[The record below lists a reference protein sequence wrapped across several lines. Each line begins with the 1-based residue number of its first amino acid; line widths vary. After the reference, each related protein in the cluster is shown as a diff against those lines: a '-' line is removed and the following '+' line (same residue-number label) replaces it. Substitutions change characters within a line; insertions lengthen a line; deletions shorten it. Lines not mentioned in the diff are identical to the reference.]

1 MEERIFN
8 NEHVIAWLQYFS
20 SQTDID
26 LEHVKILDITRKN
39 KNKFS
44 TDLPLL
50 EQHSGTEGRAYK
62 KGAGFL
68 PLLKNAVFMR
78 LLA

>member
-1 MEERIFN
+1 MEDRIFN

-39 KNKFS
+39 KNIF
-44 TDLPLL
+44 
-50 EQHSGTEGRAYK
+50 
-62 KGAGFL
+62 
-68 PLLKNAVFMR
+68 NI
-78 LLA
+78 